1 MKFRREKDRIIGVIQ
16 GRGRVRVRVGDG
28 IEKWEKESGMGY
40 L

>member
-1 MKFRREKDRIIGVIQ
+1 MKFHREKDRIIGVIR
-16 GRGRVRVRVGDG
+16 GRGRLRVGDG